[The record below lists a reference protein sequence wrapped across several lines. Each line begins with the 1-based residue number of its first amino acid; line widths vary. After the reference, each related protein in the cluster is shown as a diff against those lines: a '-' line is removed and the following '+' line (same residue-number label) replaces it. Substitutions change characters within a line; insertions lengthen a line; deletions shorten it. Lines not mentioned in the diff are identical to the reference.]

1 MGKEVLECV
10 RNHKGAD
17 KMKQIAVVSGKGGT
31 GKTTIAASLGFLTD
45 SCLLADCDVD
55 ASNLYLLFDPK
66 IAERFQYRVSK
77 KAVIDESKCNKCG
90 ICEKVCR
97 FDAVRYIDGSYS
109 VDPYACEGCNACVI
123 SCKNG
128 AIRLFV
134 SQTGEYFKSITSE
147 NKPLAHA
154 RLEPGEENSGGLVAE
169 VRKLS
174 FETAKDIGEDFVIID
189 GAPGIGC
196 PAISSISG
204 VSYVVVVT
212 EPSLSALHDL
222 KRTIETARYFR
233 RECGVIINKFDLNL
247 EITDRIK
254 KYCLSEGIELLGKV
268 PFDEMVEK
276 SVLESVPVVKFPE
289 SKAAKAIVNIHG
301 KLVNILKNKRGE

>member
-1 MGKEVLECV
+1 
-10 RNHKGAD
+10 
-17 KMKQIAVVSGKGGT
+17 MKQIAVVSGKGGT
-31 GKTTIAASLGFLTD
+31 GKTTIAASLGSLTN

-66 IAERFQYRVSK
+66 IEEKFQYRVSK
-77 KAVIDESKCNKCG
+77 KAVIDEIKCNKCG
-90 ICEKVCR
+90 ICKNVCR

-123 SCKNG
+123 SCKVG
-128 AIRLFV
+128 AIKLVV
-134 SQTGEYFKSITSE
+134 SQTGEYFKSITSD
-147 NKPLAHA
+147 NMPLVHA

-169 VRKLS
+169 VRKIS
-174 FETAKDIGEDFVIID
+174 FETAKDTRKDFVIID

-204 VSYVVVVT
+204 VSYVIVVT

-222 KRTIETARYFR
+222 KRIVETARYFH

-247 EITDRIK
+247 EITDRINE
-254 KYCLSEGIELLGKV
+254 YCLSEGIEILGKV
-268 PFDEMVEK
+268 PFDEMVENA
-276 SVLESVPVVKFPE
+276 VLESVPVVKFPE
-289 SKAAKAIVNIHG
+289 SKAAKAIVNIHE
-301 KLVNILKNKRGE
+301 KLMNILKNRRGE